1 MSWAP
6 VVVAELSDAEAAFAL
21 ASMPTR
27 VKKGAAR
34 DGRKPKFKLT
44 GIASTEHRDVQD
56 DVIHQKGLKW
66 NSFLRRGYFNEDHG
80 RGARDVVGYP
90 TKVYRTSVRANG
102 KSVAATAVEGYLFDT
117 PRAAELARLAIAMD
131 GTNRQMGLSVEGP
144 PPKRSTND
152 RRDILEAEV
161 EHCAITPWPVNP
173 HTTVN
178 IEMVKGARRLA
189 KSLTASARLER
200 GMRAG
205 GPGDS
210 GPGVLRALMP
220 ESGILTQPLAV
231 VDLEAMHNLADGW
244 SPQETLMPPRRLK
257 KAQAV
262 ALVREHFP
270 DASDEAVERIIA
282 LAQGA

>member
-1 MSWAP
+1 MSKPAGRLGRSYRVMWDQNSGMECYYNPPMTPEKVAQAHVGFFEGAP
-6 VVVAELSDAEAAFAL
+6 VDAYVCAL
-21 ASMPTR
+21 
-27 VKKGAAR
+27 GANA
-34 DGRKPKFKLT
+34 
-44 GIASTEHRDVQD
+44 
-56 DVIHQKGLKW
+56 
-66 NSFLRRGYFNEDHG
+66 GYS
-80 RGARDVVGYP
+80 VGYP